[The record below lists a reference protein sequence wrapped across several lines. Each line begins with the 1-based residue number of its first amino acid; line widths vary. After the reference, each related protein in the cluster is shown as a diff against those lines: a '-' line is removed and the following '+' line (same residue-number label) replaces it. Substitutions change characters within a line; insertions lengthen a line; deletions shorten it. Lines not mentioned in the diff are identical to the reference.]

1 MQVVRI
7 AAIFYVTLTVITL
20 LNVSIRFRDDFPLIN
35 SVYAQLSPFSLS
47 QSNLLAVK
55 ILSPTI
61 GQSVD
66 GGAGNF
72 IVSGTST
79 YNSTDDRNNCDIRD
93 MKLFKDSVISMVTK
107 KIHDSIL
114 ESTK

>member
-35 SVYAQLSPFSLS
+35 SVYAQLSLSSLS

-55 ILSPTI
+55 IHSPTI

-66 GGAGNF
+66 GGAGNL
-72 IVSGTST
+72 IVLGTST

-93 MKLFKDSVISMVTK
+93 MKLFKDSVMSVVTK

-114 ESTK
+114 ENTK